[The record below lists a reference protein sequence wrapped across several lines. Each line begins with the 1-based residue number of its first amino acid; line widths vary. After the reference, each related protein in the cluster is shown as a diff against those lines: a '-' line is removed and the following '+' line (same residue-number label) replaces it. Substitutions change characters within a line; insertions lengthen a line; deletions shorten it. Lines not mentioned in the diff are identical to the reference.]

1 MVVLDLMGFGGRM
14 LVLTVLV
21 VVLVVVLVSV
31 GGGGGW
37 DDMGLDGGW

>member
-14 LVLTVLV
+14 VVLTVFV

-31 GGGGGW
+31 GGGGW